1 TKGRIILPHM
11 TVEYTANIKDEIN
24 AHQLLKKMNESLLS
38 HEGLFTPQG
47 IRSRAIQ
54 LTDYLVGHGDNTNAF
69 VHVTLKIAPGRTEE
83 AKKKVFDDLFQTIE
97 EHFNDASKD
106 KQITISLEFLE
117 LSTGG
122 SMYHQK

>member
-1 TKGRIILPHM
+1 MPHM
-11 TVEYTANIKDEIN
+11 TVEYTANIKNEVHAN
-24 AHQLLKKMNESLLS
+24 TLLKKMNESLLS

-54 LTDYLVGHGDNTNAF
+54 LNDYVVGYGDKDDAF
-69 VHVTLKIAPGRTEE
+69 VHTTLKIAPGRTEE

-97 EHFNDASKD
+97 EHFNVTSKD
-106 KQITISLEFLE
+106 KQITISLEFSE
-117 LSTGG
+117 LTTGG

>member
-1 TKGRIILPHM
+1 M

-24 AHQLLKKMNESLLS
+24 AHQLLKKMNESLIS

-54 LTDYLVGHGDNTNAF
+54 LTDYLVGHGDQENAF

-83 AKKKVFDDLFQTIE
+83 AKKKVFDDLFQTIDE
-97 EHFNDASKD
+97 YLKEAAID
-106 KQITISLEFLE
+106 KQITISLEFSE
-117 LSTGG
+117 LNTGG